1 MPRPYRS
8 DRHLWSVAE
17 SEAGAIAVWP
27 QTSDRLYF
35 DIAKASH
42 LPANLPTSDNGSR
55 VLDIGRGVSIRA
67 SGSVYRQP
75 DGSWQVR
82 DALYGSQYPRAASR
96 DRANTN
102 ERG

>member
-42 LPANLPTSDNGSR
+42 LPANLPTSDNAAR
-55 VLDIGRGVSIRA
+55 TLEENIARHEA
-67 SGSVYRQP
+67 
-75 DGSWQVR
+75 
-82 DALYGSQYPRAASR
+82 ALEIL
-96 DRANTN
+96 RANLAACDEGEPFTQFP
-102 ERG
+102 ELPTKGR